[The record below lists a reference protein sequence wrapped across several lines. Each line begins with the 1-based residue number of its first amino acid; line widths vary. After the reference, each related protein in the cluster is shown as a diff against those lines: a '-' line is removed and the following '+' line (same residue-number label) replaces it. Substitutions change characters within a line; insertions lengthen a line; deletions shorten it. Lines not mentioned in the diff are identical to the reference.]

1 MCRPKRVWFLGLFGL
16 KRGIHFA
23 LFGLAGI
30 GCGFPRNYGR
40 VWTYLSFQFRKSKKK
55 KQKKKKKT
63 ERETCE
69 FEMALTFIV
78 CVLIQ
83 VMKT

>member
-1 MCRPKRVWFLGLFGL
+1 MWLDVPIVMYINHTGVCRPKRVWFLGLFGL

-40 VWTYLSFQFRKSKKK
+40 VWTYLSFQFQISKKK
-55 KQKKKKKT
+55 KKKKKP
-63 ERETCE
+63 REKH
-69 FEMALTFIV
+69 ANLKW
-78 CVLIQ
+78 L
-83 VMKT
+83 